1 MAGRASGIAMMSPP
15 HAWKPTPRPD
25 PAVQRGPRPMSCGR
39 RDRLSTLPNGPDS
52 NSKRNANDCRTT
64 PREGLKQTPPRTPAT
79 GHGNAHVCVEP
90 SKGSA
95 ISRTRGG
102 EFPYRFE
109 RKKRQ
114 SFRRGHRLS
123 RRYDDFRAGVDYIQT
138 DQFVKDFATGV
149 DVATDGALLSR
160 TFGEILDNEDQFFA
174 GWSNKLTMGGTNWA
188 REQMWGDSATRNHSG
203 LWNDTGDI
211 FGGYHL
217 LAMAFAEPGAA
228 WANTAV
234 DSYFAFVD

>member
-114 SFRRGHRLS
+114 SFRRGHTTKKDARAKAAGHDVSFAHDEYPHLPQTNKNDPQRL
-123 RRYDDFRAGVDYIQT
+123 
-138 DQFVKDFATGV
+138 
-149 DVATDGALLSR
+149 
-160 TFGEILDNEDQFFA
+160 
-174 GWSNKLTMGGTNWA
+174 KLTIA
-188 REQMWGDSATRNHSG
+188 AKSLSIAVFG
-203 LWNDTGDI
+203 L
-211 FGGYHL
+211 
-217 LAMAFAEPGAA
+217 AA
-228 WANTAV
+228 LG
-234 DSYFAFVD
+234 SS

>member
-114 SFRRGHRLS
+114 SFRRGHSANNLYEWES
-123 RRYDDFRAGVDYIQT
+123 NESSCKLDPNGLEEKPNPIVKKQGESVDY
-138 DQFVKDFATGV
+138 VPGECTG
-149 DVATDGALLSR
+149 T
-160 TFGEILDNEDQFFA
+160 
-174 GWSNKLTMGGTNWA
+174 
-188 REQMWGDSATRNHSG
+188 
-203 LWNDTGDI
+203 
-211 FGGYHL
+211 
-217 LAMAFAEPGAA
+217 
-228 WANTAV
+228 
-234 DSYFAFVD
+234 